1 MLYAVKNQRIMSKK
15 TLEVEVT
22 IRYTIEVDNNNS
34 IVRDYRNEKELVD
47 DLASYRFSVLPVIG
61 NGVEIKDVEVLD
73 WSY

>member
-1 MLYAVKNQRIMSKK
+1 MSKK

-22 IRYTIEVDNNNS
+22 IKYTIEVDNNNS
-34 IVRDYRNEKELVD
+34 IVKEYDSEKELVD

-61 NGVEIKDVEVLD
+61 DGVEIKDVEVLD

>member
-1 MLYAVKNQRIMSKK
+1 MSKK

-22 IRYTIEVDNNNS
+22 IKYTIEVDKDNS
-34 IVRDYRNEKELVD
+34 IVKEYKNEKELVD

-61 NGVEIKDVEVLD
+61 DGVEIKDVEVLD

>member
-1 MLYAVKNQRIMSKK
+1 MSKK

-22 IRYTIEVDNNNS
+22 IKYTIEVDNDNS
-34 IVRDYRNEKELVD
+34 IVKEYANEKELVD

-61 NGVEIKDVEVLD
+61 DGVEIKDVEVLD

>member
-1 MLYAVKNQRIMSKK
+1 MSKK

-22 IRYTIEVDNNNS
+22 IKYTIEVDNDNS
-34 IVRDYRNEKELVD
+34 IVKEYKNEKELVD

-61 NGVEIKDVEVLD
+61 DGVEIKDVEVLD

>member
-1 MLYAVKNQRIMSKK
+1 MSKK

-22 IRYTIEVDNNNS
+22 IKYTIEVDNDNS
-34 IVRDYRNEKELVD
+34 IVKEYKNERELVD

-61 NGVEIKDVEVLD
+61 DGVEIKDVEVLD